1 MTTTTTTTTTSAT
14 ATGPTG
20 GNVVHV
26 GDGMT
31 LCYPSDRYPY
41 VVVWRSASGKTVR
54 VKPLQIVTLD
64 TGHAP
69 DRFKGS
75 FPVWDHAY
83 SEQERRDLV
92 DHGAAERTVRFTAAS
107 GWTSHGADFAAG
119 GATYYRNFAN

>member
-1 MTTTTTTTTTSAT
+1 MTTATTTTAT
-14 ATGPTG
+14 APTGPTG
-20 GNVVHV
+20 GNVLHV

-54 VKPLQIVTLD
+54 VKPLRIVTLD

-69 DRFKGS
+69 DRFEGS
-75 FPVWDHAY
+75 FPVWDHTY
-83 SEQERRDLV
+83 SEQERRDLIA
-92 DHGAAERTVRFTAAS
+92 DDGAERTVRFTAAS
-107 GWTSHGADFAAG
+107 GWTSRGADFAAG